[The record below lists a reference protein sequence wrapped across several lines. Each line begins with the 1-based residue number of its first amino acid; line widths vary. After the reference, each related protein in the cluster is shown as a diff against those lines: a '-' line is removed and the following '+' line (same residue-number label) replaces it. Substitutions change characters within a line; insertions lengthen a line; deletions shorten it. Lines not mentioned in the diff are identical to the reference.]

1 MNIHVLLPGN
11 HVEINKTEQP
21 ELSFNTRFCPLGC
34 MSRDVM
40 DHMCD
45 LKLSLAIK
53 PQESSFYELVSR
65 N

>member
-11 HVEINKTEQP
+11 HKEINQTEQL
-21 ELSFNTRFCPLGC
+21 ELNFNTRFRPLGC

-40 DHMCD
+40 DYMRD
-45 LKLSLAIK
+45 LKHSLAIK
-53 PQESSFYELVSR
+53 PRESSFYQLVSR